1 MSFIFKN
8 KKETKWES
16 QEEKF
21 AELALDI
28 YETDKELVI
37 VSPLAG
43 AREDDLDVSLEKDM
57 LVIKGKRQDPLAS
70 DAGSRKYISQEC
82 FWGNFMKRIIL
93 PDEIEINKVQANL
106 KNGMLIIKIPRIPKE
121 QIISKIKVQSE

>member
-1 MSFIFKN
+1 MAFIFKN

-37 VSPLAG
+37 VSPVAG
-43 AREDDLDVSLEKDM
+43 TREEDLDVSLEKDM
-57 LVIKGKRQDPLAS
+57 LVIKGKRQDPLAG
-70 DAGSRKYISQEC
+70 DGGNKKYISQEC
-82 FWGNFMKRIIL
+82 FWGNFMKRI
-93 PDEIEINKVQANL
+93 
-106 KNGMLIIKIPRIPKE
+106 
-121 QIISKIKVQSE
+121 